1 MVSNKNND
9 ENEKLQN
16 KRKDHF
22 RNRLRSLGKLILWS
36 IIINLLIDYNINY
49 NRSSIQPFN
58 RNENNFTNNNKDKK
72 ILQNDVSNLSNQIY
86 IIVI

>member
-1 MVSNKNND
+1 MT
-9 ENEKLQN
+9 
-16 KRKDHF
+16 
-22 RNRLRSLGKLILWS
+22 

-49 NRSSIQPFN
+49 NRSSIQPLN
-58 RNENNFTNNNKDKK
+58 RNENNFSNNNKDKK